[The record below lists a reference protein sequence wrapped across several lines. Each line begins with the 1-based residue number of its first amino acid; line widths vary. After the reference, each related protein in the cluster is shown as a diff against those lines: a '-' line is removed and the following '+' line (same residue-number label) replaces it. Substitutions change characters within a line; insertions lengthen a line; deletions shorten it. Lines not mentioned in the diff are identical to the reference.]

1 MRDRKK
7 SQKVKSYSYNRIAK
21 DYIKLLSGP
30 TKGIIFLIILV
41 LLLIL
46 CLWVISWVF

>member
-1 MRDRKK
+1 MKK
-7 SQKVKSYSYNRIAK
+7 KKRQGIKSYSYNRIAK

-30 TKGIIFLIILV
+30 TKGIVFLIILV

-46 CLWVISWVF
+46 SLWVISWVF